1 MTMPDAEASLE
12 IVRLGRHG
20 DGVTAD
26 GGTFVPLALPGELV
40 EGIVSAGRMET
51 PQILRP
57 SPDRA
62 PPPCP
67 YFGTCGGCSLQH
79 AADPFVAAWKRAR
92 VVEALAA
99 EGLECEVRPTATS
112 PAGTRRRAVYSVRRT
127 RAGATVGFHARRD
140 ARIVETE
147 TCLLVH
153 PDIVGCREALGE
165 LASVGGSRKGEMK
178 FAVAATEVGLDV
190 DATGGK
196 PLDAGRR
203 VQLAE
208 IAARAGFA
216 RLSWEGEPVAAPR
229 QPELR
234 FGETRAAPP
243 PGAFLQATPE
253 GERALVA
260 AVLEAA
266 GDGAGR
272 VADLFAGM
280 GTFSL
285 PLAGR
290 AEVSAFEADPAHVS
304 ALTAAWRGAGGRLK
318 KVEAKARDLF
328 RRPLTPEELR
338 PFDAVAFDPPR
349 AGAKAQCEALARS
362 GVRRL
367 AAVSCNP
374 ETFARDA
381 RILADGGYVLDWALP
396 VDQFRWSAHVELA
409 AAFRRP

>member
-1 MTMPDAEASLE
+1 MTMPDAQTPLE

-20 DGVTAD
+20 DGVAED
-26 GGTFVPLALPGELV
+26 GTFIPLALPSELV
-40 EGIVSAGRMET
+40 EGAVSAGQVET
-51 PQILRP
+51 PRILRP
-57 SPDRA
+57 SPDRVA
-62 PPPCP
+62 PPCP
-67 YFGTCGGCSLQH
+67 HFGTCGGCSLQH
-79 AADPFVAAWKRAR
+79 AGDPFIAEWKRTR
-92 VVEALAA
+92 VIEALAA
-99 EGLECEVRPTATS
+99 EGLACDVRPTVTS

-127 RAGATVGFHARRD
+127 RGGATVGFHARRD
-140 ARIVETE
+140 TRIVETE
-147 TCLLVH
+147 TCPLLH
-153 PDIVGCREALGE
+153 PDIVGARDALRE
-165 LASVGGSRKGEMK
+165 LASAGGSRKGEMK
-178 FAVAATEVGLDV
+178 FAVTATDAGLDV

-203 VQLAE
+203 VQLAD

-243 PGAFLQATPE
+243 PGGFLQATPE
-253 GERALVA
+253 GELALVA
-260 AVLEAA
+260 AVLEAVGEKPA
-266 GDGAGR
+266 R

-290 AEVSAFEADPAHVS
+290 AEVSAFESDPAHVA
-304 ALTAAWRGAGGRLK
+304 ALTAAWRGAGGRLRK
-318 KVEAKARDLF
+318 LDAKARDLF

-349 AGAKAQCEALARS
+349 AGARAQCEALARS
-362 GVRRL
+362 EVPRL

-409 AAFRRP
+409 AAFHRP